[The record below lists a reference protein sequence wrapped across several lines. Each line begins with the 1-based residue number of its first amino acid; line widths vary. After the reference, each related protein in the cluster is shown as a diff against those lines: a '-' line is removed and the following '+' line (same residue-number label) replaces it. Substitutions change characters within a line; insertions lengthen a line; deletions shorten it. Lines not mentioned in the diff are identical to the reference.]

1 MGPKLSDASAQLRPR
16 YNRPFHSVHQG
27 RMQHG
32 PQSNGPSAP
41 EGPRPAGDARP
52 GTQVGEAAPFPRSS
66 PGPGRTPLPS
76 LPFQLI

>member
-52 GTQVGEAAPFPRSS
+52 GTQVGGWRGLVGSS
-66 PGPGRTPLPS
+66 PWGCKES
-76 LPFQLI
+76 DMSE